1 MYEYGE
7 VPGLEEFAE
16 GLMEMNLA
24 GNVMSMLWGIISYV
38 FMAIG
43 MYTIAKRRGIN
54 FPWLAWLPFG
64 SSWMLGCI
72 SDEYR
77 YVVKGQE
84 KSKRKLMLG
93 LDIAVSVL
101 AVVMIGVLIAA
112 IVFIPYGAP
121 GSTAQWARTMGLV
134 MVALGLCLVML
145 GLAIT
150 LMVLRYMALYD
161 LFASCN
167 PETATVF
174 TALSIVLSLFGS
186 SILPAIFVFA
196 TRNKDIG
203 MPPRYQQIYVEQ
215 VSWRQQEPP
224 VEPWEL
230 DNDH

>member
-112 IVFIPYGAP
+112 IVFMPYGAP
-121 GSTAQWARTMGLV
+121 
-134 MVALGLCLVML
+134 
-145 GLAIT
+145 
-150 LMVLRYMALYD
+150 
-161 LFASCN
+161 
-167 PETATVF
+167 
-174 TALSIVLSLFGS
+174 
-186 SILPAIFVFA
+186 
-196 TRNKDIG
+196 
-203 MPPRYQQIYVEQ
+203 
-215 VSWRQQEPP
+215 
-224 VEPWEL
+224 
-230 DNDH
+230 